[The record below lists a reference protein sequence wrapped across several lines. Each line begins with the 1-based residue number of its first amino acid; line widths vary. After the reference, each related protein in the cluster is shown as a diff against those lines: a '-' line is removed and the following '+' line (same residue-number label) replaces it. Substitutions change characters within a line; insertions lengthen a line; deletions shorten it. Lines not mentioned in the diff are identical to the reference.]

1 MDNYIITLL
10 IQKKEDNC
18 KNINEVKLEVMDALH
33 EEGTY
38 EPLDVYATTQIEKA
52 YAAGRSNYG
61 TIGRKKYEKSMEK
74 GIGLRPVW
82 CSDIFCNATSASYG

>member
-38 EPLDVYATTQIEKA
+38 VYATTQIEKA
-52 YAAGRSNYG
+52 YAAGRSL
-61 TIGRKKYEKSMEK
+61 MEGK
-74 GIGLRPVW
+74 REH
-82 CSDIFCNATSASYG
+82 IFKLITAL

>member
-38 EPLDVYATTQIEKA
+38 ELLHMPF
-52 YAAGRSNYG
+52 RS
-61 TIGRKKYEKSMEK
+61 E
-74 GIGLRPVW
+74 
-82 CSDIFCNATSASYG
+82 

>member
-38 EPLDVYATTQIEKA
+38 EPLDVYATTQIE
-52 YAAGRSNYG
+52 RHMQQ
-61 TIGRKKYEKSMEK
+61 ED
-74 GIGLRPVW
+74 L
-82 CSDIFCNATSASYG
+82 

>member
-52 YAAGRSNYG
+52 YAAGRSLMEG
-61 TIGRKKYEKSMEK
+61 KKYEKSMEK

>member
-33 EEGTY
+33 EECTY

-52 YAAGRSNYG
+52 YVAGRSL
-61 TIGRKKYEKSMEK
+61 MEGK
-74 GIGLRPVW
+74 REH
-82 CSDIFCNATSASYG
+82 IFKLITAL

>member
-52 YAAGRSNYG
+52 YAAGRS
-61 TIGRKKYEKSMEK
+61 
-74 GIGLRPVW
+74 PV
-82 CSDIFCNATSASYG
+82 SYTHLTLPTNREV

>member
-33 EEGTY
+33 EEGTCSRKIS
-38 EPLDVYATTQIEKA
+38 D
-52 YAAGRSNYG
+52 GRKKGTYFQTNYG
-61 TIGRKKYEKSMEK
+61 TIGRKK
-74 GIGLRPVW
+74 I
-82 CSDIFCNATSASYG
+82 

>member
-1 MDNYIITLL
+1 
-10 IQKKEDNC
+10 
-18 KNINEVKLEVMDALH
+18 MDALH

-52 YAAGRSNYG
+52 YAAGRSLMEGKKGTYFQTNYG

>member
-38 EPLDVYATTQIEKA
+38 EPLDVLSLIH
-52 YAAGRSNYG
+52 
-61 TIGRKKYEKSMEK
+61 I
-74 GIGLRPVW
+74 
-82 CSDIFCNATSASYG
+82 